1 MKTIEFN
8 LRVVA
13 RVSDEIADKVE
24 SFPDSFYLDLPLAS
38 VNLMQYG
45 ELSNAKFIEFETVSA
60 NAI

>member
-13 RVSDEIADKVE
+13 RVSDEIAGKVE